1 MVNPSQGAVA
11 NGRLDSWKDI
21 AGYLRRDVR
30 TAIRWEK
37 EKGLPVRR
45 VPGGQRQAVFAY
57 ITELDAWLRQEDA
70 AAIPHGLK
78 PNSSG
83 QAYGTTEVVPF
94 PDTAAEPNAGHSGLR
109 YYYLIAAAV
118 ACVLV
123 FAVFGYRWRAAPV
136 SFPVRVGF
144 TLNAVQAFDGA
155 NQLLWT
161 HTFQGL
167 LQPKPIDGAR
177 ASDFAYF
184 SYIGDFRGKGDHEV
198 LVIVPFDPGLNAA
211 EPTRTE
217 VDLFSSRGKLL
228 WSYVPLGRFQF
239 GKHELDGPW
248 VGTALFVSSRGERKQ
263 IWVAIGHAVWGNSFV
278 VSLDPGTGQ
287 DTLRF
292 VNTGSIHVL
301 NELRTA
307 QGDFLLAGGFNNEPD
322 TGSLAVVNEAK
333 AFAASP
339 QSAGTRHKCVSCT
352 AGDVDYYFEFPRSEI
367 NELEQMHE
375 DAVVALSVKDE
386 QIELRKKESNGG
398 LQTLYLLRA
407 DRGVRAVSVRFD
419 STYDMLHRKLEGEG
433 KVDHTLETCP
443 ERLHPRPIRM
453 WTPAGGWTEIRLES
467 DRASE

>member
-1 MVNPSQGAVA
+1 MAVW
-11 NGRLDSWKDI
+11 DSWKDI

-123 FAVFGYRWRAAPV
+123 LAVFGYRWRAAPV

-155 NQLLWT
+155 DQLLWDP
-161 HTFQGL
+161 HLPGSASAEADRRGPSVRLCL
-167 LQPKPIDGAR
+167 LFLHRRLQREGRPRGAGESSVR
-177 ASDFAYF
+177 SWPEC
-184 SYIGDFRGKGDHEV
+184 G
-198 LVIVPFDPGLNAA
+198 

-228 WSYVPLGRFQF
+228 WSYVPRGRFQF

-263 IWVAIGHAVWGNSFV
+263 IWVAIGHAVWGSSSV

-398 LQTLYLLRA
+398 MTETFRTAQS
-407 DRGVRAVSVRFD
+407 DRQRRERIGYGLIRKF
-419 STYDMLHRKLEGEG
+419 YDM
-433 KVDHTLETCP
+433 
-443 ERLHPRPIRM
+443 
-453 WTPAGGWTEIRLES
+453 S
-467 DRASE
+467 Y